1 MRESAHVFISYARSS
16 EAQARLVGEA
26 LRSAGYSVWRD
37 DELPAH
43 RSYAEVI
50 EERLNSAK
58 AVVVLWSA
66 EAAKSQWVRAEAD
79 TARGTGTLVQATA
92 DGTLPPIPFNQ
103 IQCADLKGW
112 EGDTA
117 APGWQKLEASVSALV
132 AGTAD
137 ESGPA
142 AAAVAPAQAVRA
154 SICVLPFVNMS
165 GEAEQEYFSDGIS
178 EDITTDLSKV
188 SALEVVAR
196 NTAFG
201 FKGQNPDVQEV
212 AKQLNVSHVLE
223 GSVRKAGSR
232 VRINA
237 QLIDGATGKHL
248 WADRFDRDLTDIF
261 EIQDEISKA
270 IVDALKV
277 RLLPAEKKAIE
288 NRGTSNVEAYDLYL
302 MARQQWISGT
312 FGTVRREQSI
322 VRLCREATQL
332 DPDYAQAWA
341 LMGLAQ
347 LELRFVHGHD
357 EDVLFAAERAL
368 EINPG
373 LAEAHC
379 IKARYLEEEGRT
391 EEAEKQIRTA
401 LKLDPESWEV
411 NREVARM
418 LFRHGHMR
426 EAIPYFEKAASLN
439 DTDWH
444 NPLMLITC
452 FEATGDNA
460 LMLKAA
466 ATARERVQR
475 AVAMDPTNGTALA
488 TGAHALAT
496 LGDMDRAREWLRRAL
511 LLDPDNLAMRYNTA
525 CTVLRHLDDPA
536 EALTMLQP
544 FFEKVTSTTWIW
556 HAEADPDLDI
566 IRGDRRFKEMLAA
579 AKKRLG
585 MEEAHRAAGAAHAS
599 TTRSEPVTRRAG
611 VQPADFNKS

>member
-1 MRESAHVFISYARSS
+1 MPEAAHVFISYARSS
-16 EAQARLVGEA
+16 EQQASRVGEA
-26 LRSAGYSVWRD
+26 LRGAGYSVWRD

-79 TARGTGTLVQATA
+79 TARGAGTLVQATA
-92 DGTLPPIPFNQ
+92 DGTMPPIPFNQ

-112 EGDTA
+112 DGDRDS
-117 APGWQKLEASVSALV
+117 PGWRKLEGSVASLV
-132 AGTAD
+132 AGKAEED
-137 ESGPA
+137 EPGAPA
-142 AAAVAPAQAVRA
+142 ATRVQTVRA
-154 SICVLPFVNMS
+154 SVCVLPFVNMS
-165 GEAEQEYFSDGIS
+165 GEPEQEYFSDGIS
-178 EDITTDLSKV
+178 EDITTDLSKI

-196 NTAFG
+196 NTAFA
-201 FKGQNPDVQEV
+201 FKGQNPDVKEV
-212 AKQLNVSHVLE
+212 AKQLGVSHVLE
-223 GSVRKAGSR
+223 GSVRKAGNR
-232 VRINA
+232 IRINA
-237 QLIDGATGKHL
+237 QLIDGATDKHL

-277 RLLPAEKKAIE
+277 KLLPQEKKAIE
-288 NRGTSNVEAYDLYL
+288 RRGTSNVEAYDLYL

-322 VRLCREATQL
+322 MRLCKEATQL

-347 LELRFVHGHD
+347 LELRFSHGHD
-357 EDVLFAAERAL
+357 ENALFAAERAL

-373 LAEAHC
+373 LAEALC

-391 EEAEKQIRTA
+391 EEAQKQIRTA

-411 NREVARM
+411 NREAARM
-418 LFRHGHMR
+418 LFRHGHVR
-426 EAIPYFEKAASLN
+426 EAIPYFEKAASLS

-444 NPLMLITC
+444 NALMLIAC
-452 FEATGDNA
+452 YEAIDDQPK
-460 LMLKAA
+460 LMEAA
-466 ATARERVQR
+466 ATARERVEK

-488 TGAHALAT
+488 SGARAL
-496 LGDMDRAREWLRRAL
+496 GVMGESDRAREWLRRAL
-511 LLDPDNLAMRYNTA
+511 LLDPDNLVMRYNAA
-525 CTVLRHLDDPA
+525 CTLLCDLDDRD
-536 EALTMLQP
+536 EALNTMEP

-556 HAEADPDLDI
+556 HAEADPDLERMRDHP
-566 IRGDRRFKEMLAA
+566 RFKEMLAA

-585 MEEAHRAAGAAHAS
+585 MEEK
-599 TTRSEPVTRRAG
+599 
-611 VQPADFNKS
+611 VQA